1 MTRTLK
7 LLLALLAVSTLFV
20 TGCGGDDADQTG
32 SSSTAAGGSS
42 TTAGGSPTTS
52 GSELEG
58 TITVSAAAS
67 LREVFDQIGD
77 GFSAAN
83 PGAEVTFNFDSSS
96 TLSTQILEGAPA
108 DVYASAD
115 VANMTKLTDESLIAG
130 DPEIFARNE
139 LVIITKPGNPQG
151 IATLADLADAGV
163 ISLCGE
169 DVPCGR
175 YAKEALDNAGV
186 TIPESSVTRG
196 QNATAALAAVAE
208 GDAVAGVVY
217 VTDAASAGD
226 TVEAVSIPSEVN
238 VIATYPIG
246 VLEASGDAEVAEAF
260 MAYVLGDEGQAVLA
274 ENGFLPPA

>member
-1 MTRTLK
+1 M
-7 LLLALLAVSTLFV
+7 LFV
-20 TGCGGDDADQTG
+20 TGCGSDDADET
-32 SSSTAAGGSS
+32 GSS
-42 TTAGGSPTTS
+42 TTAGGSPITS
-52 GSELEG
+52 RSDLEG

-67 LREVFDQIGD
+67 LREAFDRIGD
-77 GFSAAN
+77 GFSTAN
-83 PGAEVTFNFDSSS
+83 PGVEVTFNFDSSS

-139 LVIITKPGNPQG
+139 LVIITKPGNPRG

-217 VTDAASAGD
+217 VTDAVSAGD
-226 TVEAVSIPSEVN
+226 TVEAVSPADVN
-238 VIATYPIG
+238 VIADYPIG
-246 VLEASGDAEVAEAF
+246 VLEASGAAEVAEAF
-260 MAYVLGDEGQAVLA
+260 VAYVLGDEGQAVLA